1 MVRKMK
7 VVTVLGTRPEIIRLA
22 AVIKKLD
29 SEVNHILVHTGQN
42 YDYELNQV
50 FFDELGLRKPDYF
63 LACKADTLGQQLGNI
78 IAKSEEVLVKEKP
91 DAFLI
96 LGDTNS
102 ALSIIMAKRLK
113 IPIFHMEAG
122 NRCFNDNVPEE
133 INRRIVDHTA
143 DINLAYTEHGRMNL
157 IREGLPSNRIFVTG
171 SPMAEVLLQNKER
184 IEKSQILKTLRL
196 SPKKY
201 IVASAHREENI
212 DDERRFVQLFESFNA
227 MCDEFN
233 MPIILSTHPRT
244 KKKLDEM
251 KIKIDS
257 RIQIHKPFGF
267 FDYVKLQKNAFVV
280 ISDSGTI
287 SEESAILNF
296 PAIMTRTNS
305 ERPEAMDA
313 GTMILGGV
321 EKESLIPAIY
331 AITKHRK
338 SNDEIATLYKNTD
351 CSDRVLK
358 LILGLSRLID
368 RRLKFVEY

>member
-1 MVRKMK
+1 MVKKMK
-7 VVTVLGTRPEIIRLA
+7 VVTILGTRPEIIRLA
-22 AVIKKLD
+22 SVIKKLD
-29 SEVNHILVHTGQN
+29 AEVNHVLVHTGQN

-50 FFDELGLRKPDYF
+50 FFEELELRKPDHF
-63 LACKADTLGQQLGNI
+63 LGCKADTLGEQLGNI
-78 IAKSEEVLVKEKP
+78 ISKSEEVFRKENP
-91 DAFLI
+91 DALLI

-102 ALSIIMAKRLK
+102 ALSIIIAKRLK

-143 DINLAYTEHGRMNL
+143 DFNLAYTEHARRNL
-157 IREGLPSNRIFVTG
+157 LREGLPINKCFVTG
-171 SPMAEVLLQNKER
+171 SPLAEVMSEY
-184 IEKSQILKTLRL
+184 IEKIDSSKVLEKMGLEK
-196 SPKKY
+196 KKY

-212 DDERRFVQLFESFNA
+212 DDERRFDLLFESFNA
-227 MCDEFN
+227 IAEEFD

-244 KKKLDEM
+244 KKRLDEKNIKLDP
-251 KIKIDS
+251 
-257 RIQIHKPFGF
+257 RINVHKPFGL

-296 PAIMTRTNS
+296 PGIMTRTNS
-305 ERPEAMDA
+305 ERPEAMDH

-321 EKESLIPAIY
+321 EKNNLINSIY
-331 AITKHRK
+331 AITKYRK
-338 SNDEIATLYKNTD
+338 TSDEMPEHYKNTD

-358 LILGLSRLID
+358 LILGLARLID
-368 RRLKFVEY
+368 RRLKFVDY

>member
-1 MVRKMK
+1 MVKKMK

-22 AVIKKLD
+22 SVIKKLD
-29 SEVNHILVHTGQN
+29 KEVNHVLVHTGQN

-63 LACKADTLGQQLGNI
+63 LGCKANTLGEQLGNI
-78 IAKSEEVLVKEKP
+78 IAKSEEVFVKENP
-91 DAFLI
+91 DALLI

-102 ALSIIMAKRLK
+102 ALSIIIAKRLK

-143 DINLAYTEHGRMNL
+143 DFNLAYTEHARRNL
-157 IREGLPSNRIFVTG
+157 LREGLPIHKIFVTG
-171 SPMAEVLLQNKER
+171 SPMAEVLHDNMEK
-184 IEKSQILKTLRL
+184 IEKSKILEELKLK
-196 SPKKY
+196 PGKY

-212 DDERRFVQLFESFNA
+212 DDDRRLESLFDAFNA
-227 MCDEFN
+227 MVKEFD
-233 MPIILSTHPRT
+233 MPIVLSTHPRT
-244 KKKLDEM
+244 KKRLEQKKMTLD
-251 KIKIDS
+251 K
-257 RIQIHKPFGF
+257 RIIIHKPFGL

-280 ISDSGTI
+280 VSDSGTI

-305 ERPEAMDA
+305 ERPEAMDH

-321 EKESLIPAIY
+321 EKESLINAIS
-331 AITKHRK
+331 AITKYRK
-338 SNDEIATLYKNTD
+338 SSDEIPEHYKNTD

-368 RRLKFVEY
+368 RRRKFVEY